1 MHTYNAIAIPDLIA
15 MLECLPASEIQALN
29 QAAHSETVPS
39 EIPTSFESEIIM
51 WLYNAFCD
59 NLHERTKL
67 GGVAVTRETK
77 EQLQQNLKDLF
88 VYFYVSLAKDARMI
102 KVSEILKM
110 SKVSKKIASMLDM
123 LCMLEGIVPD
133 GSYGFSLEAQSR
145 N

>member
-1 MHTYNAIAIPDLIA
+1 
-15 MLECLPASEIQALN
+15 
-29 QAAHSETVPS
+29 
-39 EIPTSFESEIIM
+39 
-51 WLYNAFCD
+51 
-59 NLHERTKL
+59 
-67 GGVAVTRETK
+67 VAVTRETK